1 MDPFGL
7 LDFCLAIKLAMDLD
21 RNRVITN
28 LKMRILVRQNEK
40 KKLQAIIAFSQ
51 SPERRKKALDDLAD
65 ILKETKAVADEL
77 AKLESE

>member
-1 MDPFGL
+1 ME
-7 LDFCLAIKLAMDLD
+7 LD
-21 RNRVITN
+21 RNRAITN
-28 LKMRILVRQNEK
+28 LKMRILVRENEK

-65 ILKETKAVADEL
+65 ILKEIKAVADEL

>member
-1 MDPFGL
+1 ME
-7 LDFCLAIKLAMDLD
+7 LD
-21 RNRVITN
+21 RNRAITN
-28 LKMRILVRQNEK
+28 LKMRILVRENEK